1 MSLRGSSG
9 PPPLST
15 THARPA
21 WNPFSSI
28 GRPSPMCLS
37 SMICSIGCPIY
48 RMRWVLSPGPRDEVI
63 EATSTARA
71 IPSSGARMTAAQNQ
85 LLARHVANT
94 HGPLSAESIVRTLVE
109 LQGNGLPHASSWQM
123 TTSWL
128 QSAARKAAVRAKRTI
143 RRDKTLAAYMNQK
156 FPGLSLAEVE
166 NVFRAIDAVH
176 PHATS
181 LRIEAHPRLPYCFVI
196 STV

>member
-1 MSLRGSSG
+1 VESVLLDRPTIAYVPVVHELFNRLTYLPNAVGTIA
-9 PPPLST
+9 T
-15 THARPA
+15 TA
-21 WNPFSSI
+21 
-28 GRPSPMCLS
+28 
-37 SMICSIGCPIY
+37 
-48 RMRWVLSPGPRDEVI
+48 DEVI

-71 IPSSGARMTAAQNQ
+71 TPSSGARTTAAQNQ

-143 RRDKTLAAYMNQK
+143 RRDKTLAAYMKQK